1 MLMQPTKQFH
11 IFLLNITDVS
21 KEMKGPI
28 LFLGIGGSGMS
39 SLAHMALDLN
49 LPVLGYDQKKT
60 DTTAYLEQ
68 RGALIKNEISKIP
81 LDGIEMVVYSS
92 AINDKHKQVFD
103 EIREKQISLKH
114 RSEFMHLLV
123 SNQRSISVAG
133 SHGKTSTTTMVS
145 QILSEQ
151 GMNPTIMIGGDTSLL
166 EKRGGKIGKGSFA
179 VYESDESDGSFLKHK
194 ASIRLLTNIDNDHLD
209 YYKTR
214 DRLEDA
220 FFEYM
225 AFGVEGDLVLFASD
239 PGIRDVLI
247 HKTLE
252 ISFHPN
258 FHLYLC
264 LEKKEI
270 EAEWFR
276 KLKTK
281 LGNQLVSIV
290 YEIKDGV
297 LEFQFREPKKFFL
310 QLPYPGVHYLTNGL
324 VALTGAYVTG
334 ILPEISVNILSRYI
348 GVKRRQETLG
358 TWNEVTVMDDYGHH
372 PTEIAMVIRSL
383 KNQLKSNG
391 KLVVV
396 FQPHRY
402 TRTQLLLEDLAKSL
416 DCADHLF
423 LLPIYSAGETPIPG
437 ISHQS
442 FLPFLNSENTE
453 LLSGEIEPDLTT
465 IKRKLNKGDILLCLG
480 AGNVRDWG
488 LSLLK
493 NQ

>member
-1 MLMQPTKQFH
+1 
-11 IFLLNITDVS
+11 
-21 KEMKGPI
+21 MKGPI

-39 SLAHMALDLN
+39 SLAHMALDLK
-49 LPVLGYDQKKT
+49 LPVLGYDQKNT
-60 DTTAYLEQ
+60 ETTAYLEK
-68 RGALIKNEISKIP
+68 RGAFIQNDISKIP

-103 EIREKQISLKH
+103 EIRQKKISLKH

-123 SNQRSISVAG
+123 SKQRSISVAG

-151 GMNPTIMIGGDTSLL
+151 GMDPTIMIGGDTSLL
-166 EKRGGKIGKGSFA
+166 EKRGGKVGKGSFA

-214 DRLEDA
+214 DRLENA
-220 FFEYM
+220 FFDYM
-225 AFGVEGDLVLFASD
+225 AFGIAGDLVLFAND
-239 PGIRDVLI
+239 LGIRDVLS
-247 HKTLE
+247 HKTKE

-264 LEKKEI
+264 MEKGEVK
-270 EAEWFR
+270 ADWFQTLVS
-276 KLKTK
+276 KLRD
-281 LGNQLVSIV
+281 QLVPIV

-297 LEFQFREPKKFFL
+297 LEFQFPGSQSYFL
-310 QLPYPGVHYLTNGL
+310 HLPFPGVHYLTNGL
-324 VALTGAYVTG
+324 VALTGAYITG
-334 ILPEISVNILSRYI
+334 VSPEVSVEILSRYI

-358 TWNEVTVMDDYGHH
+358 TWKEVTIMDDYGHH

-391 KLVVV
+391 KLVVI

-402 TRTQLLLEDLAKSL
+402 TRTQLLLEDLAESL
-416 DCADHLF
+416 ALADFLF
-423 LLPIYSAGETPIPG
+423 LLPIYSAGEAPIPG
-437 ISHQS
+437 ITHQS
-442 FLPFLNSENTE
+442 FIPYLDPKNTE
-453 LLSGEIEPDLTT
+453 YLSGEIESDLYF
-465 IKRKLNKGDILLCLG
+465 IRRKLDKGDILLCLG

-488 LSLLK
+488 LSLL
-493 NQ
+493 NH